1 MSKQWQTGDKV
12 LCNVDFRPDTVVQ
25 NNADGVPDGY
35 IAGIASTPSLDKHGH
50 KVMKGAFDQSIK
62 TRGLSGP
69 RGVKLLAYHDSTK
82 VAGSIKRLETVGDKL
97 HIAAQLNM
105 NVSYVKDLHEVTK
118 QNNGL
123 SFSVG
128 FYLEDFA
135 WVEEK
140 DSEHLEIRSGDLVE
154 VSVVAFPSQ
163 EEAVMTF
170 IKSTPEYADEALD
183 TMTEFERAL
192 VADGLC
198 NSRSHAHKVARWAAK
213 NVHLLQPKPPLL
225 GDEATQ
231 LHPLLDDHSL
241 RPMTDLLAKFRSI
254 LADNPNKGLT
264 Q

>member
-1 MSKQWQTGDKV
+1 MTSQWQRGDKI
-12 LCNVDFRPDTVVQ
+12 LCDVSFKPDNIVA
-25 NNADGVPDGY
+25 NSADALPDGF

-50 KVMKGAFDQSIK
+50 KVMKGAFDASIK
-62 TRGLSGP
+62 ERGLTGP
-69 RGVKLLAYHDSTK
+69 RRVKLLAHHDGKK
-82 VAGSIKRLETVGDKL
+82 VAGSIKRLETIGDKL
-97 HIAAQLNM
+97 QIAAQLNM
-105 NVSYVKDLHEVTK
+105 NVSYVKDLYEITK
-118 QNNGL
+118 MDGGL

-128 FYLEDFA
+128 FYLKEFDWIEDDK
-135 WVEEK
+135 EP
-140 DSEHLEIRSGDLVE
+140 HLAIKSGDLTE
-154 VSVVAFPSQ
+154 VSIVAFPSQ

-170 IKSTPEYADEALD
+170 VKSDPEYADESLD
-183 TMTEFERAL
+183 TMMEFERAL

-254 LADNPNKGLT
+254 LTDNPNKGLT